1 MCGLLTT
8 DELDNTGNYKKNT
21 ARGEEQ
27 NVESNE
33 SALSKTKEEIK
44 ILSC

>member
-1 MCGLLTT
+1 MCSLLTT
-8 DELDNTGNYKKNT
+8 DELDNTELQKNT
-21 ARGEEQ
+21 AHSEEQ

-44 ILSC
+44 MLSC